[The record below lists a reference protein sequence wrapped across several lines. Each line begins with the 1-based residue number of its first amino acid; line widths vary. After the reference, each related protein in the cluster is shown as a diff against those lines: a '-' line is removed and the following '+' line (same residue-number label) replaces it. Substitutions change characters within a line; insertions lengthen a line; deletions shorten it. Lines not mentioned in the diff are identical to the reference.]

1 MYTTALICLNLS
13 IVIFLICI
21 VSKIY
26 FHSKYGNKLDQD
38 DKKID
43 VFLAYLKKGAFL
55 AVTLL
60 IVAIVLSATY
70 GIKSN

>member
-13 IVIFLICI
+13 IVIFLICV

-26 FHSKYGNKLDQD
+26 FHSKYGNELDQN

-60 IVAIVLSATY
+60 IVAVVLSATY